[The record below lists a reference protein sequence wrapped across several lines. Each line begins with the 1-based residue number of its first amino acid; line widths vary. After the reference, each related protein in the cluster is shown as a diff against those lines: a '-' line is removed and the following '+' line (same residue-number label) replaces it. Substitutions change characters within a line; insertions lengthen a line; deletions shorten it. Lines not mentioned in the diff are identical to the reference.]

1 MPSEDDTSTLA
12 SDLPDLA
19 AVSAFLRA
27 LAARVEH
34 DSYVGRQIA
43 RLLVESGLLAS
54 GGHTAVVHGRS
65 STGRRG
71 TARTQAPGG
80 LAEGTDV
87 LEADPF
93 VVLREQGEPA
103 LRAHLSTLDP
113 PALRQLVRR
122 HHLDP
127 ARISARWNQRERL
140 VGLIV
145 EQVRARAD
153 HGKAFEHV

>member
-1 MPSEDDTSTLA
+1 MPSEDEESTLA
-12 SDLPDLA
+12 ADLPDLT

-34 DSYVGRQIA
+34 DPQVGRQIA
-43 RLLVESGLLAS
+43 QLLVESGLLAA
-54 GGHTAVVHGRS
+54 GGHTAAVRGHSPTS
-65 STGRRG
+65 SRG
-71 TARTQAPGG
+71 NTRAQAPGG
-80 LAEGTDV
+80 PADGTNV
-87 LEADPF
+87 LGADPF

-103 LRAHLSTLDP
+103 LRAHLTTLDP
-113 PALRQLVRR
+113 PSLRQIVRR

-127 ARISARWNQRERL
+127 ARISARWNHRDRL

-153 HGKAFEHV
+153 HGKAFERV